1 MTTAGPSGYEGAD
14 STVSAQRA
22 VAATPHDTNTIEL
35 TRALYVG
42 GAGALVV
49 TMADGVDCTFSGVNG
64 GSILPIQVRRIK
76 STGTTATNIV
86 RLY

>member
-1 MTTAGPSGYEGAD
+1 MTTVGPSGYEGAD

-22 VAATPHDTNTIEL
+22 VAATPHDTNIIEL

-42 GAGALVV
+42 GAGSIVV
-49 TMADGVDCTFSGVNG
+49 TMADGVDCTFTGVSGG
-64 GSILPIQVRRIK
+64 TILPIQAKRIK
-76 STGTTATNIV
+76 STGTTATSIV